1 MDILKFDYLKYR
13 KHYIAFS
20 IIMAIISVCFL
31 FFWKLN
37 LWIDM
42 TWWISLEYSY
52 TKEINLEKL
61 KTEINKQR
69 QTITYSW
76 KQVINN
82 INVYSTT
89 WEKNLS
95 VVVWFVDISN
105 EKELD
110 KLKSEFRKK
119 SLEILKIND
128 DTSREV
134 NYTNI
139 WKTFWDYIKNTA
151 YLTLGLAIIWMFL
164 YVYYAFSWSVSWIA
178 WFSFGFVTL
187 LTLFHD
193 VLIAVWIYIFFWLF
207 FSWLQIDIYFVT
219 ALLTILWYSINDT
232 IVIFD
237 RIRENLRTY
246 WWKKWKDW
254 KTLYEIINLSVLET
268 FKRSIYTS
276 LTLVFVLV
284 AILLFWPESLRGFI
298 FVMLAWT
305 IVWTY
310 SSIFLAS
317 PIFYELNK
325 NKKLEVYKKN
335 IYNPEDKIVV

>member
-1 MDILKFDYLKYR
+1 MDFLKFDYLKYR
-13 KHYIAFS
+13 KVYILISIFLTIFS
-20 IIMAIISVCFL
+20 LFFI

-52 TKEINLEKL
+52 TKDLDIENLK
-61 KTEINKQR
+61 KEINKQKE
-69 QTITYSW
+69 TVTYSW
-76 KQVINN
+76 NKVINN
-82 INVYSTT
+82 INIYSTT

-95 VVVWFVDISN
+95 VVAWFIDISN

-110 KLKSEFRKK
+110 KLKSDFRNKTIEIIK
-119 SLEILKIND
+119 SVDNTAEEL
-128 DTSREV
+128 

-151 YLTLGLAIIWMFL
+151 YLTLSLAIIWMFL

-178 WFSFGFVTL
+178 WFSFWFVTL

-193 VLIAVWIYIFFWLF
+193 VLVAAWIYILFWKFYLDF
-207 FSWLQIDIYFVT
+207 QIDIYFIT

-237 RIRENLRTY
+237 RIRENLKLY
-246 WWKKWKDW
+246 WWKNWKDW
-254 KTLYEIINLSVLET
+254 KNLYEIINLSVLET

-276 LTLVFVLV
+276 LTLVFVLLT
-284 AILLFWPESLRGFI
+284 IFFFWPESLKWFI
-298 FVMLAWT
+298 FVMLIWT

-325 NKKLEVYKKN
+325 NKKLEVYKKKV
-335 IYNPEDKIVV
+335 YNPDDKIVV